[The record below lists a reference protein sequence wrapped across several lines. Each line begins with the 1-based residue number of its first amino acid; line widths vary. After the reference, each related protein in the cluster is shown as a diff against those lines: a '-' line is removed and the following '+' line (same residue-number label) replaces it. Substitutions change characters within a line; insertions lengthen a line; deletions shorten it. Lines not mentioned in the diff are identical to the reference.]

1 MLSAAAGFAVAKPQP
16 DLAGIDLHIVGMT
29 EVDDDFPLAKVQVK
43 SWSTPRGDDLAWRYD
58 RLNEKQF
65 NALAGPRIVPAFLF
79 LVVVPP
85 DPMDYALADAQRLQL
100 CYAAYWASLA
110 DRPKIPDPD
119 SKRYVSVTVPRTNLL
134 TVESLTSLCKGTI
147 PIPDTSHAPFARTS

>member
-1 MLSAAAGFAVAKPQP
+1 MLSAAAGFAVAKPHP

-43 SWSTPRGDDLAWRYD
+43 SWSTPHGDDLAWRYD

-65 NALAGPRIVPAFLF
+65 NSLAGQRTVPAFLF
-79 LVVVPP
+79 LIVVPP
-85 DPMDYALADAQRLQL
+85 DPRDYALADAQRLQL
-100 CYAAYWASLA
+100 CYAAYWVSLA

-119 SKRYVSVTVPRTNLL
+119 SNRHVSVTVPRTNLL
-134 TVESLTSLCKGTI
+134 TVESLTSLCEGTA
-147 PIPDTSHAPFARTS
+147 PIPSTDRARLARTS